1 LKGLQLAMKYGK
13 LPFIFRSRFVAQLHV
28 AMGILLL
35 LGALSFAVI
44 GVLAAKHIAVHVVGF
59 AMFLVVGALGL
70 FLGFGS
76 MRGQRETEG

>member
-1 LKGLQLAMKYGK
+1 MKYGK

-35 LGALSFAVI
+35 LGALAFAVI
-44 GVLAAKHIAVHVVGF
+44 GVLAAKHIEVYVVGF